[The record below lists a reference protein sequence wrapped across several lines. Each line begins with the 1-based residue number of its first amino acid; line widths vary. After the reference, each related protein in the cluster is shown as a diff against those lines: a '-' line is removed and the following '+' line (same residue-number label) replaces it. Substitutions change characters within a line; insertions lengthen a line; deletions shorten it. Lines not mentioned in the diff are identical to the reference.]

1 MPKKLIILYGAP
13 GAGKGTQ
20 ARLLYQK
27 YHFYNF
33 DTGTYLEDILYD
45 PDNGKSK
52 IIQREKKL
60 FEAGILCTPSWILKI
75 LKAKVKQ
82 ISDGGINLILSGS
95 PRTMLEA
102 FGDDKTSGLMDALV
116 KGYGRKNIVIVQ
128 LEMPEEASLGRNAT
142 RLLCS
147 FCDGAVLGK
156 YYANLKLCPF
166 CGEKLYR
173 RKVDRSEIMHTRIKN
188 YVVRTK
194 PIISE
199 LKKRGFKVIKIDAS
213 PMPAIVAKS
222 IAKKVF
228 GKD

>member
-1 MPKKLIILYGAP
+1 MKKLIILYGAP

-33 DTGTYLEDILYD
+33 DTGNYLEDLFYD
-45 PDNGKSK
+45 PQNDKSK
-52 IIQREKKL
+52 VIQREKKL

-82 ISDGGINLILSGS
+82 ISEAGINLILSGS
-95 PRTMLEA
+95 PRTMFEA
-102 FGDDKTSGLMDALV
+102 FGDKKTSGLMAALV

-128 LEMPEEASLGRNAT
+128 LEMPEKASLGRNAT

-147 FCDGAVLGK
+147 FCDGAIIGK
-156 YYANLKLCPF
+156 YYSDLKLCPF

-173 RKVDRSEIMHTRIKN
+173 RTVDRPEVMQTRIKN
-188 YVVRTK
+188 YVIRTK
-194 PIISE
+194 PIISK
-199 LKKRGFKVIKIDAS
+199 LKKQGFNVIKIDAS
-213 PMPAIVAKS
+213 PMPSVVAQS

-228 GKD
+228 GK